1 MFGYLEIPM
10 DLFRKPINKRFLFNI
25 CGVIIMEKLKWIES
39 GNVTKTFRL
48 EDEPELIHVI
58 KTGFKDKYM
67 VVYEDA
73 YELNNTDKVTYGTK
87 AEIEDRFGITL

>member
-1 MFGYLEIPM
+1 
-10 DLFRKPINKRFLFNI
+10 
-25 CGVIIMEKLKWIES
+25 MENLKWIEN

-48 EDEPELIHVI
+48 GEEPELIHVI

-73 YELNNTDKVTYGTK
+73 YDINTGNVTYGTK
-87 AEIEDRFGITL
+87 AEVEARFDIKL

>member
-1 MFGYLEIPM
+1 L
-10 DLFRKPINKRFLFNI
+10 L
-25 CGVIIMEKLKWIES
+25 CGVIIIIMEKLKWIES

-58 KTGFKDKYM
+58 KTGFEDKYM

-73 YELNNTDKVTYGTK
+73 YGLNIGKVTYGTK
-87 AEIEDRFGITL
+87 AEIEGRFGITL

>member
-1 MFGYLEIPM
+1 MPYIHCYVAL
-10 DLFRKPINKRFLFNI
+10 
-25 CGVIIMEKLKWIES
+25 IIMENLKWIES

-48 EDEPELIHVI
+48 QDEPELIHVI

-73 YELNNTDKVTYGTK
+73 YELNIGKVTYGTK
-87 AEIEDRFGITL
+87 TEVEGRFGITL

>member
-1 MFGYLEIPM
+1 MPYIHCYVAL
-10 DLFRKPINKRFLFNI
+10 
-25 CGVIIMEKLKWIES
+25 IIMGNLKWIES

-48 EDEPELIHVI
+48 QDEPELIHVI

-73 YELNNTDKVTYGTK
+73 YELNIGKVTYGTK
-87 AEIEDRFGITL
+87 TEIESRFGVTL

>member
-1 MFGYLEIPM
+1 
-10 DLFRKPINKRFLFNI
+10 
-25 CGVIIMEKLKWIES
+25 MEKLKWVES

-73 YELNNTDKVTYGTK
+73 YGLNIGKVTYGTK
-87 AEIEDRFGITL
+87 AEIEGRFGITL

>member
-1 MFGYLEIPM
+1 
-10 DLFRKPINKRFLFNI
+10 
-25 CGVIIMEKLKWIES
+25 MEELKWIEIN
-39 GNVTKTFRL
+39 NVIKTFRL

-73 YELNNTDKVTYGTK
+73 YELNIGKVTYGSK
-87 AEIEDRFGITL
+87 SEIESRFGITL